1 MIGRI
6 FAPQDVEEE
15 IVAPKGF
22 DDFELQLGDMMRG
35 ERATLGKSLL
45 DVQRELKI
53 KAGYISAI
61 EDSNP
66 SAFDSPGFIA
76 GYVRSYAR
84 YLQMDPEWAFQKFCE
99 ESGFATAHGM
109 SSEASSPRP
118 VAPLAASAHRNVFND
133 SATPFVPKADPF
145 FARIDAG
152 AIGTVAVMIALI
164 GGMGFGGMSIL
175 RQVQQVEF
183 TPVEQTPVVASS
195 IDPLAPAPQLN
206 TGASRSGTQTA
217 ALAPT
222 RNNDALDRLY
232 RPEALDVPV
241 FTPRDAPIATIDP
254 GTVGTFATGGV
265 DFAALNVP
273 AEAPQVQV
281 VDGPAPEVVLFAVN
295 PTWVRVRSADGSILF
310 EKVLEKGENY
320 ALPVTEETPVLR
332 AGNSGS
338 LYFKVNGQIVGP
350 AGQGA
355 TTVNN
360 VQLASADLSA
370 AYSVA
375 DPLEDSE
382 LFALLEKLDAPD
394 VLPRPRTRPI
404 ESIAAA
410 KGSVS
415 LVASQPSWVR
425 ITDAKGTRV
434 FEKTLQPGEQYTLPA
449 DVDAPLLRAGNSGAL
464 YLKLG
469 DALVGPVGSGS
480 ATARN
485 VSLTASDISAKYSVV
500 DTDASPSLKA
510 LLDQ

>member
-1 MIGRI
+1 M
-6 FAPQDVEEE
+6 
-15 IVAPKGF
+15 
-22 DDFELQLGDMMRG
+22 
-35 ERATLGKSLL
+35 
-45 DVQRELKI
+45 
-53 KAGYISAI
+53 
-61 EDSNP
+61 
-66 SAFDSPGFIA
+66 
-76 GYVRSYAR
+76 
-84 YLQMDPEWAFQKFCE
+84 
-99 ESGFATAHGM
+99 
-109 SSEASSPRP
+109 
-118 VAPLAASAHRNVFND
+118 
-133 SATPFVPKADPF
+133 
-145 FARIDAG
+145 
-152 AIGTVAVMIALI
+152 
-164 GGMGFGGMSIL
+164 
-175 RQVQQVEF
+175 
-183 TPVEQTPVVASS
+183 
-195 IDPLAPAPQLN
+195 
-206 TGASRSGTQTA
+206 
-217 ALAPT
+217 
-222 RNNDALDRLY
+222 
-232 RPEALDVPV
+232 
-241 FTPRDAPIATIDP
+241 
-254 GTVGTFATGGV
+254 
-265 DFAALNVP
+265 
-273 AEAPQVQV
+273 
-281 VDGPAPEVVLFAVN
+281 VLFAVN

>member
-1 MIGRI
+1 
-6 FAPQDVEEE
+6 
-15 IVAPKGF
+15 
-22 DDFELQLGDMMRG
+22 
-35 ERATLGKSLL
+35 
-45 DVQRELKI
+45 
-53 KAGYISAI
+53 
-61 EDSNP
+61 
-66 SAFDSPGFIA
+66 
-76 GYVRSYAR
+76 
-84 YLQMDPEWAFQKFCE
+84 
-99 ESGFATAHGM
+99 
-109 SSEASSPRP
+109 
-118 VAPLAASAHRNVFND
+118 
-133 SATPFVPKADPF
+133 
-145 FARIDAG
+145 
-152 AIGTVAVMIALI
+152 
-164 GGMGFGGMSIL
+164 MSIL
-175 RQVQQVEF
+175 RQLQQVEF

-206 TGASRSGTQTA
+206 TGASGSGTQTA

-241 FTPRDAPIATIDP
+241 FTPRDAPIVTIDP

-273 AEAPQVQV
+273 AGAPQVQV

-382 LFALLEKLDAPD
+382 LFALLENLDAPD

-449 DVDAPLLRAGNSGAL
+449 DVDAPLLRAG
-464 YLKLG
+464 
-469 DALVGPVGSGS
+469 
-480 ATARN
+480 
-485 VSLTASDISAKYSVV
+485 
-500 DTDASPSLKA
+500 
-510 LLDQ
+510 